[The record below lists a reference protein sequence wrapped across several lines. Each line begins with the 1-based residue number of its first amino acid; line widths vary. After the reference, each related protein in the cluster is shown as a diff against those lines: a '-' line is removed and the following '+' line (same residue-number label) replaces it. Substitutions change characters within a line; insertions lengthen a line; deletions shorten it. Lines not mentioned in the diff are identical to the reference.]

1 MKFCSECGHPTQQQ
15 TPDGDNRQRAVCTA
29 CHTIHY
35 VNPRI
40 IAGTLPMF
48 THQGQEQMLLCKR
61 AIEPRKGYWTLPAG
75 FMEQGETLEV
85 GAERETMEEAGIDI
99 KCGQLLS
106 SISVPHIS
114 QVHIFFLTHMQSP
127 EHATS
132 TSESLE
138 VKLFN
143 IEDIPWDDIAFPTVK
158 QTMEL
163 YLEDRKNN
171 KIETRV
177 FDIQYSDRLKKH

>member
-15 TPDGDNRQRAVCTA
+15 TPDGDNRQRAVCTS

-48 THQGQEQMLLCKR
+48 ENKILLCKR

-75 FMEQGETLEV
+75 FMELGETLEV

-114 QVHIFFLTHMQSP
+114 QVHIFFFTQMQSA
-127 EHATS
+127 EHAQS

-163 YLEDRKNN
+163 YLEDRAKQ

-177 FDIQYSDRLKKH
+177 FDIQYSDRLKKRSD

>member
-1 MKFCSECGHPTQQQ
+1 MKFCSECGHPTQQVI
-15 TPDGDNRQRAVCTA
+15 PEGDNRQRAVCTA

-48 THQGQEQMLLCKR
+48 ENKMLLCKR

-99 KCGQLLS
+99 TCGQLLA

-114 QVHIFFLTHMQSP
+114 QVHIFFLTHMADAN
-127 EHATS
+127 HAQS

-138 VKLFN
+138 VKLFD
-143 IEDIPWDDIAFPTVK
+143 IADIPWDEIAFPTVK

-163 YLEDRKNN
+163 YLEDREKQN
-171 KIETRV
+171 IQTRV
-177 FDIQYSDRLKKH
+177 FDIQYNQRLKKH